1 MNDDYIDTLT
11 PETPVIDITTQVTI
25 DENAIQNTEKATE
38 ETLIIDDVRPITEE
52 TRENVTETNSNNST
66 EEGAVLKNQY
76 K

>member
-66 EEGAVLKNQY
+66 EEGAVLKN
-76 K
+76 